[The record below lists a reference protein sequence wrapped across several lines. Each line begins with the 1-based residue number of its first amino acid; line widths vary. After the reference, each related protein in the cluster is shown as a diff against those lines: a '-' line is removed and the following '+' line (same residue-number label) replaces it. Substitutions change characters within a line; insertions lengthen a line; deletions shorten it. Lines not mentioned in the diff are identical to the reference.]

1 VTTPRPAPEHPGA
14 GLDASERAGSD
25 TSYALDEAPSPRG
38 DGPVP
43 QPAAQ
48 ATLRGAIDA
57 FLFHCRFERN
67 LSPKTLKAYATDLR
81 QFCAALPPGA
91 AERAVGSID
100 KVIVREYV
108 RGLFGTYV
116 VKSIKRKV
124 ATVRSMFRYLE
135 REDEIAV
142 DPFRKLDLRLR
153 EPRRLPRTAT
163 LDDLERLIRH
173 LYQQKAAQAANGR
186 ENVLLRDIALVEVLF
201 ATGARISEICR
212 LRIGDVDLV
221 AGSLRVFGKGSRER
235 LIYFG
240 AETAEAIHEYLVSRD
255 GISSPTDHLFQ
266 GGTGTALSEQTARAV
281 LRKCS
286 GAAGTA
292 QCLTP
297 HMIRHGVATLLL
309 EQGVDIRYIQ
319 SLLGHSSISTTQLY
333 TRVYDRHH
341 QSITTNHPRRLLRL
355 GG

>member
-1 VTTPRPAPEHPGA
+1 M
-14 GLDASERAGSD
+14 L
-25 TSYALDEAPSPRG
+25 
-38 DGPVP
+38 
-43 QPAAQ
+43 
-48 ATLRGAIDA
+48 
-57 FLFHCRFERN
+57 
-67 LSPKTLKAYATDLR
+67 
-81 QFCAALPPGA
+81 
-91 AERAVGSID
+91 
-100 KVIVREYV
+100 REYV
-108 RGLFGTYV
+108 RSLFDGYA

-135 REDEIAV
+135 REDVITV
-142 DPFRKLDLRLR
+142 DPFRKVDLRLR

-173 LYQQKAAQAANGR
+173 LYDGKAAAQRANQR
-186 ENVLLRDIALVEVLF
+186 VHLLLRNIALVEVLF
-201 ATGARISEICR
+201 ATGARISEVCR
-212 LRIGDVDLV
+212 LRIGDVDLAV
-221 AGSLRVFGKGSRER
+221 GSVRVLGKGSRER

-240 AETAEAIHEYLVSRD
+240 AEAADAIHEYLVSKD
-255 GISSPTDHLFQ
+255 GINSPTDHLFQ
-266 GGTGTALSEQTARAV
+266 GGTGTALSEQTARTV

-286 GAAGTA
+286 DAAGTA

-341 QSITTNHPRRLLRL
+341 QSITSNHPRRLLRL